1 VGDRVLAIRFD
12 PPSAL
17 VPQQAY
23 VDKGALFVPPP
34 DPLPEPF
41 AEIVVRIE
49 AGPGRAVEVP
59 ARVVQMSPQG
69 IALAFADLDAARAA
83 LRPLFEA
90 VGSPAPASPS
100 PRPTVAWS
108 PAGAAPASGET
119 RDPGANAEEGSDG
132 PGGGGV
138 ALPEGDDPLLYERL
152 RTMSSQEKIHLALH
166 GDRSARLL
174 LLKDVNKTV
183 QTFLVQ
189 NPRITLDEVRY
200 LAGFRQAN
208 PDVLA
213 TIAAHREW
221 GQNAG
226 IVAALVRNPK
236 TPSSTALKLLDRVP
250 VGELR
255 RLAKSGD
262 APRAV
267 QVAAR
272 KRVTE

>member
-1 VGDRVLAIRFD
+1 MGDRVLAIRFD

-17 VPQQAY
+17 AAQRPY
-23 VDKGALFVPPP
+23 VERGALFVPPP

-41 AEIVVRIE
+41 AELDVRIE
-49 AGPGRAVEVP
+49 AGPGRTVDARV
-59 ARVVQMSPQG
+59 RVVQMSPQG
-69 IALAFADLDAARAA
+69 VALAFVDLDAARAA
-83 LRPLFEA
+83 LGPLFEA
-90 VGSPAPASPS
+90 VGAAADATPPGRPAVGWA
-100 PRPTVAWS
+100 
-108 PAGAAPASGET
+108 PAGAAAEAAQEAPAGEPADEG
-119 RDPGANAEEGSDG
+119 RDRADDDG
-132 PGGGGV
+132 LVP
-138 ALPEGDDPLLYERL
+138 PEGGDPLLYDRI
-152 RTMSSQEKIHLALH
+152 RAMSSQEKIHLALH

-174 LLKDVNKTV
+174 LIKDVNKTV
-183 QTFLVQ
+183 QTFLIQ

-200 LAGFRQAN
+200 IAGFRQAN

-236 TPSSTALKLLDRVP
+236 TPSSTAIKLLDRVP
-250 VGELR
+250 IGELR